1 MASLSVFT
9 FSFWRAAALPITAF
23 ALVVLASNICVQYP
37 VHALHLDEVLTYG
50 AFTYPVA
57 FLVTDLV
64 NRHYG
69 AGFSRRV
76 VLAGFVPALL
86 LSLYF
91 ATPRIAAASG
101 MAFLVANLTDVQI
114 FDRLRTKAWWM
125 PPMVSSLISSSLDT
139 MIFFAVAFA
148 GDAQMSAPVALGSLT
163 VPLWAKLAVF
173 DYLIKLAMAGAMI
186 MPYGAL
192 RPWIRA
198 SRAVH

>member
-1 MASLSVFT
+1 MTRASLLSL
-9 FSFWRAAALPITAF
+9 SFWRAALLPVTAF

-37 VHALHLDEVLTYG
+37 VHALHLDQVLTYG

-69 AGFSRRV
+69 AAFSRRV

-101 MAFLVANLTDVQI
+101 LAFLVANLSDVQI
-114 FDRLRTKAWWM
+114 FDRLRAKAWWM
-125 PPMVSSLISSSLDT
+125 PPLVSSLISSSLDT
-139 MIFFAVAFA
+139 AIFFSVAFA
-148 GDAQMSAPVALGSLT
+148 GDAQMSAPVMLGT
-163 VPLWAKLAVF
+163 VAVPLWAKLGVF
-173 DYLIKLAMAGAMI
+173 DYLIKLAMAGLMI
-186 MPYGAL
+186 MPYGVL